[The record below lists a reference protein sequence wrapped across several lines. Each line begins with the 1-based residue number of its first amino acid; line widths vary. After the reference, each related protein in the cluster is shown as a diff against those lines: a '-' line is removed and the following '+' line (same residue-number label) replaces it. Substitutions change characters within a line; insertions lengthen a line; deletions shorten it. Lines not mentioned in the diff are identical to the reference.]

1 MGIAASILVVWSIFL
16 GLGAYYKG
24 RDSRADEVA
33 QYQAAID
40 RANSEAREAELRASK
55 TSAKVVTEYRDRVR
69 TVTERAPAEIQLVE
83 VIRETPGL
91 CPLPPVWRRVWA
103 GAGNSAGAETENPGG
118 VDEAPAAVADAAE
131 AVRQAR
137 EAHEINSA
145 RLSAWQSLATQ
156 NGWEIASGYATR

>member
-1 MGIAASILVVWSIFL
+1 MPMGLMASILVVWSIFL

-55 TSAKVVTEYRDRVR
+55 ASARVVTEYRDRIKVIR
-69 TVTERAPAEIQLVE
+69 EQAPSRIELVE
-83 VIRETPGL
+83 VVKREVDSD
-91 CPLPPVWRRVWA
+91 CMLPPSFIRLWD
-103 GAGNSAGAETENPGG
+103 GEPSSSAPGENPER
-118 VDEAPAAVADAAE
+118 VDGASRSLADLPE
-131 AVRQAR
+131 QIRKAR

-156 NGWEIASGYATR
+156 NGWEIVD